1 MIKRFLLTTV
11 LASTLIF
18 SGCGVNGNMVA
29 DVLQQLAQRET
40 ETEIPEE
47 ESITESTAESTALAE
62 RSQEA
67 GAVEAVI
74 ENGEEVVAVED
85 ASEESIEMT
94 GVQEITENTN
104 SESGTR
110 LRDTILGQ
118 CLVGDGYITND
129 RDVIRE
135 ALDQA
140 SLVEKDVSME
150 DMLSGN
156 MENGKQ
162 KIYHFKIKHHES
174 AGKMPTESGAN
185 RYITTMVHGTDTYV
199 VYFGMDDRYTL
210 DEVKNYCAKG
220 MEVEYW
226 AFASAS
232 ENVALVIP
240 FIAGSE
246 ENGYYL
252 VAPCMAEMGA
262 DVSALTVPSGP
273 VGNPM
278 NSSGAEDNTMVPK
291 GDDTTNSNATNPVAE
306 DAGKIALDVNSV
318 DNSDYITVLNCTYTN
333 DLDTDICLIGEA
345 LYINGVDYSDK
356 FSAYAEVKNCNK
368 YSGEMYV
375 DDVQLKAGDKLEFIF
390 EVSDNNTYKQ
400 LGKIKFEMVLAAN

>member
-18 SGCGVNGNMVA
+18 SGCGMKGNLVA
-29 DVLQQLAQRET
+29 DVFNQFAERTDVSETTEVESTEENIASSESSQEELAVEPVKET
-40 ETEIPEE
+40 GEDVVTAGSIPEE
-47 ESITESTAESTALAE
+47 SIKE
-62 RSQEA
+62 
-67 GAVEAVI
+67 
-74 ENGEEVVAVED
+74 
-85 ASEESIEMT
+85 T
-94 GVQEITENTN
+94 GTSEITENTDTR
-104 SESGTR
+104 SGTR

-129 RDVIRE
+129 REVIRE
-135 ALDQA
+135 ALEQA

-162 KIYHFKIKHHES
+162 KVYHFKIKHHES

-185 RYITTMVHGTDTYV
+185 RYITTMVHGADTYV
-199 VYFGMDDRYTL
+199 VYFGMDDKYTL

-232 ENVALVIP
+232 DNVALVIP

-252 VAPCMAEMGA
+252 VAPSMAEMGA
-262 DVSALTVPSGP
+262 DVSALTVPSIP

-278 NSSGAEDNTMVPK
+278 DSSGTENNTATPK
-291 GDDTTNSNATNPVAE
+291 GDDTTNGNATNPVAE

-318 DNSDYITVLNCTYTN
+318 ENSDYITVLNCTYTN

>member
-18 SGCGVNGNMVA
+18 SGCGMKGNLVA
-29 DVLQQLAQRET
+29 DVFNQFAERTDVSET
-40 ETEIPEE
+40 VEVESTEESTASSESSQEEIAGEPVKENGEDVVTAGSIPEE
-47 ESITESTAESTALAE
+47 SIKE
-62 RSQEA
+62 
-67 GAVEAVI
+67 
-74 ENGEEVVAVED
+74 
-85 ASEESIEMT
+85 T
-94 GVQEITENTN
+94 GTSEITENTD
-104 SESGTR
+104 SQSGTR

-135 ALDQA
+135 ALEQA

-162 KIYHFKIKHHES
+162 KVYHFKIKHHES

-185 RYITTMVHGTDTYV
+185 RYITTMVHGADTYV
-199 VYFGMDDRYTL
+199 VYFGMDDKYTL
-210 DEVKNYCAKG
+210 DEVKNYCTKG

-226 AFASAS
+226 AFATAS
-232 ENVALVIP
+232 DNVALVIP

-252 VAPCMAEMGA
+252 VAPSMAEMGA
-262 DVSALTVPSGP
+262 DVSALTVPSIP

-278 NSSGAEDNTMVPK
+278 DSSGTENNTATPK
-291 GDDTTNSNATNPVAE
+291 GDDTTNGNATNPVAE

-318 DNSDYITVLNCTYTN
+318 ENSDYITVLNCTYTN